1 MTSFDL
7 MIDYRTATWARI
19 SQSIGLALLFLSVHT
34 TAYAPLPAGKS
45 DAAPRRS

>member
-19 SQSIGLALLFLSVHT
+19 YQSIGLAFLFNLVGS
-34 TAYAPLPAGKS
+34 PAS
-45 DAAPRRS
+45 PP